1 MDEAMVIT
9 VGREALRV
17 ALLVG
22 APLLVAG
29 AVIGLIVSIV
39 QVATSIQDATI
50 TFIPK
55 IVTCIVVLLIALP
68 WMMRTMLTFTR
79 QIFAMITDLTA

>member
-1 MDEAMVIT
+1 VDEVTVIT

-22 APLLVAG
+22 APILLSG
-29 AVIGLIVSIV
+29 ALVGLIVSVI
-39 QVATSIQDATI
+39 QVATSIQDVTI

-55 IVTCIVVLLIALP
+55 IVACSVVLLIALP
-68 WMMRTMLTFTR
+68 WMMRTLVAFTR
-79 QIFAMITDLTA
+79 HIFQLISGLTG